1 MNRIFTIT
9 IFVIFNLTVFAQ
21 KQVYQLHPML
31 GDTLENDEIGKY
43 NLFQD
48 YLKDS
53 INCLILY
60 NDNDKFSLEGILDG
74 TVRFRTQIE
83 DDEMALQKLLVDKQV
98 TSFDSV
104 LIDDTTVLNIL
115 KKEYPLSDS
124 LNIEMKFMSP
134 EYLKTVKKEVRRKY
148 WEELRKEV
156 KRNQENGMLF

>member
-53 INCLILY
+53 INYLILY

-74 TVRFRTQIE
+74 SVRFRTQIE
-83 DDEMALQKLLVDKQV
+83 DDEVALQKLLVDKQV
-98 TSFDSV
+98 TGFDSV
-104 LIDDTTVLNIL
+104 LIGDTTVLNIL
-115 KKEYPLSDS
+115 KKDISNLVIKLIKKTNKSD
-124 LNIEMKFMSP
+124 FM
-134 EYLKTVKKEVRRKY
+134 
-148 WEELRKEV
+148 
-156 KRNQENGMLF
+156 